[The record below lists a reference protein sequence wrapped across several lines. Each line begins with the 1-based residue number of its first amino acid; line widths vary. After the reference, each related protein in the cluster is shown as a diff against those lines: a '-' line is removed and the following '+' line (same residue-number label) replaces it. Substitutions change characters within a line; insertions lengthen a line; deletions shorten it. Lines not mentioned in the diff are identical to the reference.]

1 MEYTERLEK
10 FLGNV
15 PKDKFRMYANK
26 LLNECFIPKTCP
38 SAKSCYHFILRE
50 KELFIAYFDLL
61 GYDITVSEEY
71 GVIALNNIY
80 GTGRINLRILDSMVL
95 LILRLLFVEKKKELS
110 QTDEVIVL
118 VDEIYDRYRGL
129 NGKRLNRTDIKKAL
143 GLFRRYNIIGNID
156 SCLDDPETKIII
168 YPSVILSLDTTELN
182 KVYEMTKDKLDS
194 YTKGGDDENDADD
207 EEDSDRS

>member
-1 MEYTERLEK
+1 MEYAERLEK

-15 PKDKFRMYANK
+15 PKEKFRIYANK
-26 LLNECFIPKTCP
+26 LLNECFIPKNCP
-38 SAKSCYHFILRE
+38 SAKNCYYFIQKE
-50 KELFIAYFDLL
+50 KDLFTSYFDLL

-71 GVIALNNIY
+71 GVIALNNTF
-80 GTGRINLRILDSMVL
+80 GTGRITLRTIESIVL

-129 NGKRLNRTDIKKAL
+129 NGKRLNRTDIKKIL
-143 GLFRRYNIIGNID
+143 GLFIIGNLD
-156 SCLDDPETKIII
+156 SSLEDPETRIII

-194 YTKGGDDENDADD
+194 YAKGGEDENDADD